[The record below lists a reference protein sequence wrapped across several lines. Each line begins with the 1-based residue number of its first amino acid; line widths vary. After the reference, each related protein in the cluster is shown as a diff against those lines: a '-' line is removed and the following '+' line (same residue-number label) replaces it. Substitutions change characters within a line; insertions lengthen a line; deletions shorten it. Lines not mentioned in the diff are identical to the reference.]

1 MLKIQTERLILRPWN
16 IADATALYK
25 YAKDPEIGEN
35 AGWAPHESID
45 ESKEIIKTV
54 FSKPKIYAIVLKGT
68 EQPIGCIGLMFGDD
82 TFDKLPEGEAEI
94 GFWLGKPFWGKGITT
109 EATKA
114 IVAHAFKI
122 LNIHTI
128 WGSHYNFNVR
138 SKRVMEKC
146 GFKFHHEAV
155 RDNISTSFL
164 KLEA

>member
-68 EQPIGCIGLMFGDD
+68 EQPIGCVGLMFGDD
-82 TFDKLPEGEAEI
+82 TFDKLRKSLA
-94 GFWLGKPFWGKGITT
+94 LRR
-109 EATKA
+109 
-114 IVAHAFKI
+114 
-122 LNIHTI
+122 L
-128 WGSHYNFNVR
+128 S
-138 SKRVMEKC
+138 
-146 GFKFHHEAV
+146 
-155 RDNISTSFL
+155 
-164 KLEA
+164 